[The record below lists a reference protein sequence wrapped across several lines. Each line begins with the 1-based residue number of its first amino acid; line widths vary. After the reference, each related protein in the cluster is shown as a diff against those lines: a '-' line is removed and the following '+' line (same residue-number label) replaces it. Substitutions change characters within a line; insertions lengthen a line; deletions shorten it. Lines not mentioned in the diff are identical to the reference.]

1 MGHAHNKYKCT
12 HTRMHTL
19 LHNLTFALDSRT
31 HTHTHTYT
39 HTHNITGPEGHSFS
53 RPPYV
58 EGEATGRAIALARLV
73 GVPLYVVHVMSND
86 ALAQVGA
93 AE

>member
-1 MGHAHNKYKCT
+1 VFEQGTLVCLLGEHKQIITSFRIKY
-12 HTRMHTL
+12 
-19 LHNLTFALDSRT
+19 
-31 HTHTHTYT
+31 
-39 HTHNITGPEGHSFS
+39 EGHSFS